1 METNEIQ
8 SLIDNYHRRIVKT
21 PVKFRRYLYHKINWD
36 VRMIGIK
43 GARGVGKTTML
54 LQHIVDTYKNIDRV
68 IYASL
73 DDLWFQ
79 THSLMDLVDWADR
92 HGIER
97 LYLDE
102 VHRYPQWAL
111 VLKNIYDNYPDIRIA
126 YTSSSILNMDN
137 SQVDLSRRQT
147 LYMLNGLSFREFLE
161 FEDVVKMQS
170 LPLGQLIENH
180 VKVAM
185 DITKSQKIIPLFEQ
199 YLEHGYYPFYKAVGD
214 DFQERLRSVVSVV
227 IENDLPAVE
236 SVSYETIQ
244 KTKRLLM
251 LICSQVPFE
260 PNMTAL
266 WKQLE
271 TNNDLGLKML
281 YALDKAQIL
290 SLLTTNS
297 KNYKHL
303 YKPDKIFL
311 SNSNLMHA
319 LCPTVDKGNERET
332 FFLSMTSAV
341 AEVKTPQMGDF
352 IVDGKFLFE
361 VGGRRKSFAQI
372 KDIPESFLAVD
383 DTEIGFGNRIPL
395 WMFGLIY

>member
-1 METNEIQ
+1 MLIRNATPATN
-8 SLIDNYHRRIVKT
+8 
-21 PVKFRRYLYHKINWD
+21 
-36 VRMIGIK
+36 G
-43 GARGVGKTTML
+43 
-54 LQHIVDTYKNIDRV
+54 DTYIPMSERDGDQSV
-68 IYASL
+68 IYFTRDISPEGLRKAVAKVS
-73 DDLWFQ
+73 
-79 THSLMDLVDWADR
+79 
-92 HGIER
+92 G
-97 LYLDE
+97 
-102 VHRYPQWAL
+102 AL
-111 VLKNIYDNYPDIRIA
+111 E
-126 YTSSSILNMDN
+126 
-137 SQVDLSRRQT
+137 
-147 LYMLNGLSFREFLE
+147 G
-161 FEDVVKMQS
+161 
-170 LPLGQLIENH
+170 
-180 VKVAM
+180 KVA
-185 DITKSQKIIPLFEQ
+185 IKLHTGEQHGPNIIPSAWVKEL
-199 YLEHGYYPFYKAVGD
+199 
-214 DFQERLRSVVSVV
+214 

-311 SNSNLMHA
+311 SNTNLMHA

-332 FFLSMTSAV
+332 FFLCMTSAV